1 MMALRLWHHDN
12 ILKGAGIK
20 SMNIAHTNGARTS
33 INRLRPFVFSIIAAA
48 SFVLCTAQQ
57 PGDARDRSASIEIPR
72 MIDARFNETALF
84 LAGKEIP
91 SGSSLH
97 AYGQGR
103 EYRAYGKR
111 IDASWSRL
119 QTSNLKKIE
128 TWREKYLPEK
138 YTDTVFY
145 PFSGP
150 DILNALAFFPDGT
163 EYIMFGLESP
173 GRIPDPHTQP
183 PARLNAGL
191 SGLSVALDNVLNVNY
206 FKTVRMEKEVS
217 TDSFNSI
224 ISVILFFLS
233 RSDYEV
239 VNVRHVWITE
249 ESTLTDTAPARKGG
263 KSISGAEIL
272 FRKDPSSPLKRVRYF
287 QLNVIDNSLK
297 TYTNFIPYLET
308 YGRYTT
314 ILKSASYLMHN
325 EDKFTKIRAL
335 VLGHSDFL
343 LQDDSGAALRYFP
356 TDTWKL
362 TFHGT
367 YSKPVPLFAHR
378 YQADLNEMIKKHS
391 TGPLPFSYGYNFKEN
406 ESNLMFAERIRK
418 DQK

>member
-1 MMALRLWHHDN
+1 
-12 ILKGAGIK
+12 
-20 SMNIAHTNGARTS
+20 MNIASQITTPSACS
-33 INRLRPFVFSIIAAA
+33 RLRPFLITLIAAA
-48 SFVLCTAQQ
+48 SLMLCTTQE
-57 PGDARDRSASIEIPR
+57 PGDARDRTSSVQVPSKV
-72 MIDARFNETALF
+72 DARFNETSLF

-91 SGSSLH
+91 PASSLH
-97 AYGQGR
+97 
-103 EYRAYGKR
+103 EYGKGKEYQAYCR
-111 IDASWSRL
+111 RMDTSWNRL
-119 QTSNLKKIE
+119 QIANLRKIE
-128 TWREKYLPEK
+128 AWRKKHLPNK

-173 GRIPDPHTQP
+173 GRLPDPHAQP

-233 RSDYEV
+233 RSEYEV
-239 VNVRHVWITE
+239 VEFKHVWIADDG
-249 ESTLTDTAPARKGG
+249 TLADIAPLKKGG
-263 KSISGAEIL
+263 KTVAGSEIL
-272 FRKDPSSPLKRVRYF
+272 FRKNASSPLKRVRYF

-335 VLGHSDFL
+335 VLGHSDYV

-362 TFHGT
+362 SFHGT

-378 YQADLNEMIKKHS
+378 YQTDLNEMIKKHS

-418 DQK
+418 D

>member
-1 MMALRLWHHDN
+1 MKIVNPTCAPV
-12 ILKGAGIK
+12 AC
-20 SMNIAHTNGARTS
+20 S
-33 INRLRPFVFSIIAAA
+33 RLRPFFFTLMVAA
-48 SFVLCTAQQ
+48 SLLLCTAQE
-57 PGDARDRSASIEIPR
+57 PGDARGRSASVEIPSK
-72 MIDARFNETALF
+72 IDARFNETALF
-84 LAGKEIP
+84 LAGREIP
-91 SGSSLH
+91 SSSSLH
-97 AYGQGR
+97 AYSEAK
-103 EYRAYGKR
+103 EYQAYR
-111 IDASWSRL
+111 RRMDASWNRL
-119 QTSNLKKIE
+119 QIANLQKIE
-128 TWREKYLPEK
+128 AWRRMHLPK
-138 YTDTVFY
+138 NYTDTVFY

-150 DILNALAFFPDGT
+150 DILNGLAFFPDGT

-173 GRIPDPHTQP
+173 GRIPDPHAQP

-224 ISVILFFLS
+224 ISVMLFFLS

-239 VNVRHVWITE
+239 VSLKHVWIADDG
-249 ESTLTDTAPARKGG
+249 TLTDSAPLKKGG
-263 KSISGAEIL
+263 KAIAGAEVL
-272 FRKDPSSPLKRVRYF
+272 FRKNASSPLKRVRYF

-335 VLGHSDFL
+335 VLDHSDYL

-356 TDTWKL
+356 ANTWKL
-362 TFHGT
+362 SFHGT
-367 YSKPVPLFAHR
+367 YSRPVPLFAHR
-378 YQADLNEMIKKHS
+378 YQSDLNEMIKKHS

-406 ESNLMFAERIRK
+406 ESNLMFAERIK
-418 DQK
+418 KE

>member
-1 MMALRLWHHDN
+1 M
-12 ILKGAGIK
+12 K
-20 SMNIAHTNGARTS
+20 IA
-33 INRLRPFVFSIIAAA
+33 NRFNA
-48 SFVLCTAQQ
+48 SFVLSRPSLFIFTLIVAASFLLCTAQE
-57 PGDARDRSASIEIPR
+57 PGDARDRSASVELPAK
-72 MIDARFNETALF
+72 IDTRFNETSLF
-84 LAGKEIP
+84 LAGKGIP
-91 SGSSLH
+91 PTSTLH
-97 AYGQGR
+97 AYSQGR
-103 EYRAYGKR
+103 EYKAYSGR
-111 IDASWSRL
+111 IDASWNRL
-119 QTSNLKKIE
+119 QIANLKKIE
-128 TWREKYLPEK
+128 AWREKHLPGK

-173 GRIPDPHTQP
+173 GRIPDPHAQP

-191 SGLSVALDNVLNVNY
+191 SGLGVALDNVLNVNY

-233 RSDYEV
+233 RSEYEV
-239 VNVRHVWITE
+239 IAVRHVWITDDARLSE
-249 ESTLTDTAPARKGG
+249 VAPLKKGG
-263 KSISGAEIL
+263 KNIPGAEIV
-272 FRKDPSSPLKRVRYF
+272 FRKDSSSPLKRVRYF

-297 TYTNFIPYLET
+297 TFTNFIPYLET

-325 EDKFTKIRAL
+325 EDKFTKIRSL
-335 VLGHSDFL
+335 VLGHSDYL

-356 TDTWKL
+356 ADTWKL

-367 YSKPVPLFAHR
+367 YTRPVPLFAHR
-378 YQADLNEMIKKHS
+378 YQTDLNDMIKKHS

-406 ESNLMFAERIRK
+406 ESNLMFAERVK
-418 DQK
+418 KE

>member
-1 MMALRLWHHDN
+1 M
-12 ILKGAGIK
+12 K
-20 SMNIAHTNGARTS
+20 IANRT
-33 INRLRPFVFSIIAAA
+33 IAPAVFLRLRPFLFTLTVAA
-48 SFVLCTAQQ
+48 SFLLCSVHE
-57 PGDARDRSASIEIPR
+57 PGDASDRSSSVRVPLK
-72 MIDARFNETALF
+72 IDARFDETSLF

-91 SGSSLH
+91 TTSTLH
-97 AYGQGR
+97 TYSQGMEYQAYR
-103 EYRAYGKR
+103 RR
-111 IDASWSRL
+111 MDASWNRL
-119 QTSNLKKIE
+119 QTANLQKIE
-128 TWREKYLPEK
+128 AWREKHLPKK

-150 DILNALAFFPDGT
+150 DVLNALAFFPNGT
-163 EYIMFGLESP
+163 EYVLFGLESP
-173 GRIPDPHTQP
+173 GRVPDPHAQP

-239 VNVRHVWITE
+239 IEVKNVWIADNG
-249 ESTLTDTAPARKGG
+249 TLTDIAPLKKTG
-263 KSISGAEIL
+263 KTVAGSEIL
-272 FRKDPSSPLKRVRYF
+272 FRKNSSSPLKRVRYF

-297 TYTNFIPYLET
+297 IYTNFIPYLET
-308 YGRYTT
+308 YGRYAT

-325 EDKFTKIRAL
+325 EDKFTKIRSL
-335 VLGHSDFL
+335 VLGHSDYV

-367 YSKPVPLFAHR
+367 YSKPVPLFANR
-378 YQADLNEMIKKHS
+378 YQTELDNMIKTHS

-406 ESNLMFAERIRK
+406 ESNLMFAERIK
-418 DQK
+418 KE

>member
-1 MMALRLWHHDN
+1 MQSMKIAIVASSRTAVRRLGPF
-12 ILKGAGIK
+12 IL
-20 SMNIAHTNGARTS
+20 
-33 INRLRPFVFSIIAAA
+33 SIIAAA
-48 SFVLCTAQQ
+48 SLILCTAQQ
-57 PGDARDRSASIEIPR
+57 PGDARDRVVSLEAPQKV
-72 MIDARFNETALF
+72 DAHFNETALF
-84 LAGKEIP
+84 LAGRPIP
-91 SGSSLH
+91 EGSSLYS
-97 AYGQGR
+97 YGQGR
-103 EYRAYGKR
+103 EYRAYSNR

-119 QTSNLKKIE
+119 QTVNLKKIE
-128 TWREKYLPEK
+128 AWRDKHLPKK

-150 DILNALAFFPDGT
+150 DILNAIAFFPDGT

-173 GRIPDPHTQP
+173 GRVPDPHTQP

-191 SGLSVALDNVLNVNY
+191 SGLGVALDNVLNVNY

-239 VNVRHVWITE
+239 VNVRHVWITG
-249 ESTLTDTAPARKGG
+249 ESELTDTAPAARGG
-263 KSISGAEIL
+263 KNISGAEIL
-272 FRKDPSSPLKRVRYF
+272 FRKDQSSPLKRVRYF

-314 ILKSASYLMHN
+314 IIKSASYLMHN
-325 EDKFTKIRAL
+325 TDKFTKIRAL
-335 VLGHSDFL
+335 VLDHSDYL

-362 TFHGT
+362 SFHGT
-367 YSKPVPLFAHR
+367 YSRPVPLFAHR
-378 YQADLNEMIKKHS
+378 YQADLNDMIKKHS

-418 DQK
+418 ERP

>member
-1 MMALRLWHHDN
+1 MKITNRVNLQ
-12 ILKGAGIK
+12 
-20 SMNIAHTNGARTS
+20 IACS
-33 INRLRPFVFSIIAAA
+33 CLRPFFFTLMVAA
-48 SFVLCTAQQ
+48 SFLLCTTQE
-57 PGDARDRSASIEIPR
+57 PGDARDRTPSVRVPSK
-72 MIDARFNETALF
+72 IDARFNETSLF

-91 SGSSLH
+91 PASSLH
-97 AYGQGR
+97 
-103 EYRAYGKR
+103 EYGKGKEYQAYCR
-111 IDASWSRL
+111 RMDTSWNRL
-119 QTSNLKKIE
+119 QIANLRKIE
-128 TWREKYLPEK
+128 AWRQKHLPNK

-173 GRIPDPHTQP
+173 GRLPDPHAQP

-239 VNVRHVWITE
+239 VEFKHVWIADDG
-249 ESTLTDTAPARKGG
+249 TLTDIAPLKKGG
-263 KSISGAEIL
+263 KTVAGSEIL
-272 FRKDPSSPLKRVRYF
+272 FRKNASSPLKRVRYF

-335 VLGHSDFL
+335 VLGHSDYL

-362 TFHGT
+362 SFHGT

-378 YQADLNEMIKKHS
+378 YQTDLNEMIKKHS

-406 ESNLMFAERIRK
+406 ESNLMFAERISK
-418 DQK
+418 D